1 LEQKGSMCKQKV
13 LQMVTVWQCIVSA
26 CTVVFNVDALEVFK
40 GRICKKKHGTV
51 SPRRDVSSS

>member
-1 LEQKGSMCKQKV
+1 MCKQKV

-40 GRICKKKHGTV
+40 GRICKKKTWNRL
-51 SPRRDVSSS
+51 SAKRRL

>member
-1 LEQKGSMCKQKV
+1 MCKQKV